1 MKQDKPG
8 EGIMFRRFAGLAAL
22 VAFTQSLVGCA
33 AVAALLGLA
42 AVGAGTYIYVD
53 GKLQR
58 DYEVPLDRTYEASLG
73 AVQDMRLELTEKS
86 KDISQA
92 QIRAK
97 DNETPIWI
105 GLESLEANRTK
116 VSVRVGYTGD
126 EQASRRIHEAIARR
140 LGVNGA

>member
-1 MKQDKPG
+1 
-8 EGIMFRRFAGLAAL
+8 MFKRFAGFVALA
-22 VAFTQSLVGCA
+22 AFTQCLIGCA
-33 AVAALLGLA
+33 AVGALLGLA

-58 DYEVPLDRTYEASLG
+58 DYEAPLDRAYEASLE
-73 AVQDMRLELTEKS
+73 AVQELRLELTEKS
-86 KDISQA
+86 KDISEA

-97 DNETPIWI
+97 DNETSIWI

-116 VSVRVGYTGD
+116 ISVRVGYTGD

-140 LGVNGA
+140 LGVKGS